1 MGLEDMARSHR
12 RGAIVA
18 AESDEAAS
26 NLHHETTPIRVFISL
41 RDYCPCGLKRSLSR
55 TS

>member
-26 NLHHETTPIRVFISL
+26 NLHHETTPSESSSAFGITARAA
-41 RDYCPCGLKRSLSR
+41 
-55 TS
+55 